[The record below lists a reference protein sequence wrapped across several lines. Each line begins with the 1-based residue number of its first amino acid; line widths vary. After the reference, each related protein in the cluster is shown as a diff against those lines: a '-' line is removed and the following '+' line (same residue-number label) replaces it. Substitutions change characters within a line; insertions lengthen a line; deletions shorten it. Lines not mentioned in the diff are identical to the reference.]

1 MISYSRWQRLRRCTR
16 IFLPRLLREGWM
28 ALSPRI
34 ESDVLYLKVLYFLT
48 YGRRLNLEHPHRFT
62 EKLQLLKLIYTE
74 PLHSQMVDKFGVRK
88 IIEEKLGKEY
98 LFPLLG
104 VWENANDID
113 FDALP
118 ERFVLKPTHDSGSIV
133 FCRDKAH
140 FDIAATRKKLNRA
153 LKRRFYYK
161 MRELAYRGVK
171 PRIIAEPLMVDE
183 SGTELKDYKLLCFDG
198 EVKFIQVHFDREHN
212 HRRNLYTPDWKLVE
226 DFFLIGPSDPTY
238 SVPRP
243 ALLPQMLEAAS
254 QLSKGFPEIRI
265 DFYIVNNHLFFGEF
279 TFFHSGGLFLFY
291 PDKYDEI
298 LGEYVKLPKLN

>member
-1 MISYSRWQRLRRCTR
+1 MVTYSRMQRLFRCAR
-16 IFLPRLLREGWM
+16 ILVPRLIREGWIRI
-28 ALSPRI
+28 SPWI
-34 ESDVLYLKVLYFLT
+34 KSDTLYLKVLYFLT
-48 YGRRLNLEHPHRFT
+48 YGRFLDLKQPKRFT
-62 EKLQLLKLIYTE
+62 EKLQALKLIYTE
-74 PLHSQMVDKFGVRK
+74 PLHSQMVDKYGVRE
-88 IIEEKLGKEY
+88 IIEQKLGKEY

-104 VWENANDID
+104 VWDNADDID

-118 ERFVLKPTHDSGSIV
+118 EQFVLKPTHDSGSIV

-140 FDIAATRKKLNRA
+140 FDMAAARKKLNRS
-153 LKRRFYYK
+153 LKQRFYYK

-226 DFFLIGPSDPTY
+226 DFFMIGPSDPSY
-238 SVPRP
+238 VVPKP
-243 ALLPQMLEAAS
+243 DLLPQMLEVAS
-254 QLSKGFPEIRI
+254 RLSQGFPEIRI
-265 DFYIVNNHLFFGEF
+265 DFYIVNGHLYFGEF
-279 TFFHSGGLFLFY
+279 TFFHSGGLFLFF

-298 LGEYVKLPKLN
+298 LGNMVHLLQ